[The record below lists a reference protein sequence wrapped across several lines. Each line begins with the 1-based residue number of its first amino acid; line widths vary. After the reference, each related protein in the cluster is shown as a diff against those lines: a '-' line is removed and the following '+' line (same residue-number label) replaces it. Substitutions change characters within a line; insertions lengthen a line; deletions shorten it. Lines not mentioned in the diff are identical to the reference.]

1 MIQSITGFAPAR
13 SKLSD
18 FLRTAKIRSVN
29 SHALDIKLK
38 LPEWIDGLEAASR
51 DILRKNVS
59 HGSASKNFKMLDK
72 NKASKK
78 KSLDLTALE
87 KTLVVLKFVEDKAS
101 ESEINLAPSKASD
114 LLQNDCWVY
123 DTNLCRMVMPLSNLN
138 LFLLSRNWFQNF
150 VQ

>member
-1 MIQSITGFAPAR
+1 
-13 SKLSD
+13 
-18 FLRTAKIRSVN
+18 
-29 SHALDIKLK
+29 
-38 LPEWIDGLEAASR
+38 
-51 DILRKNVS
+51 
-59 HGSASKNFKMLDK
+59 MLNK

-87 KTLVVLKFVEDKAS
+87 KTLVVLKFVEERAS

-123 DTNLCRMVMPLSNLN
+123 DTNLCRMVMLLSNLN